1 VRLYRFSPVRTKE
14 ELFEAIEYV
23 HFACH
28 KLCKQTFR
36 EYLPVAGNIGI
47 FCHYDDEFDRL
58 VKMRDELADVNDNW
72 NQKYFRL
79 HESIVVPA
87 KGDVPE
93 TTYTH
98 LYIRRAD
105 PYRAQVGDAD
115 FVLRPEGF
123 VPLKQSLL
131 DGVKVKG
138 ARAFDRPELNMIE
151 LYDPDVD
158 ALAYVHTHTMED
170 NMKAQEGKNT
180 AIRLGE

>member
-1 VRLYRFSPVRTKE
+1 MKLYRFSPIQTQE
-14 ELFEAIEYV
+14 ELFKAIEYV

-28 KLCKQTFR
+28 ELSKQTFG

-58 VKMRDELADVNDNW
+58 IKMRDELAGANDNW
-72 NQKYFRL
+72 NQKYYRL
-79 HESIVVPA
+79 HKPITIPA
-87 KGDVPE
+87 KDGIPE

-115 FVLRPEGF
+115 FVLKPEKF
-123 VPLKQSLL
+123 VPFKQSLL
-131 DGVKVKG
+131 DGAKVKG

-158 ALAYVHTHTMED
+158 TLSYVHMHTMED
-170 NMKAQEGKNT
+170 NMKAQESK
-180 AIRLGE
+180 I